1 MHRNH
6 KLLLDDI
13 LEAADRIQEYTK
25 NLTLADFKKNKLK
38 VDATLRNLEV
48 IGEATKN
55 IPEEVKKKN
64 PQIEWK
70 KMAGL
75 RDILIHAY
83 PNIDIET
90 IWDII
95 ENKIPELKKQI
106 KEIR

>member
-1 MHRNH
+1 MRRNH

-13 LEAADRIQEYTK
+13 LEAADRIQKYTK
-25 NLTLADFKKNKLK
+25 SLTLTDFRKNKMT

-48 IGEATKN
+48 IGEAAKN
-55 IPEEVKKKN
+55 LPDDVKKKH
-64 PQIEWK
+64 PEIEWK
-70 KMAGL
+70 KISGL

-83 PNIDIET
+83 PNVDLET
-90 IWDII
+90 VWDII